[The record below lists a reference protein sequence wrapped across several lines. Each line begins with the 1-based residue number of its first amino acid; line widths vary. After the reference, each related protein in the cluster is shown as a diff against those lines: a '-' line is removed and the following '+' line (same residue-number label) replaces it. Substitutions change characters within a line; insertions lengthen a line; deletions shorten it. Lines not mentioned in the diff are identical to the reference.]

1 MLKNDGFTLVE
12 LLISIAIIGLI
23 ITALFNINIAGFK
36 FLAFNRDRV
45 ELQQQA
51 RLISTNLERQ
61 IRKANSITV
70 NGNVTLNGNIIFY
83 VQNNRLILDDNGNVT
98 NITDPVVNDHEFSW
112 VDEDKGVV
120 YFYFELEQDKSSYEI
135 TNVFYP
141 RAKN

>member
-98 NITDPVVNDHEFSW
+98 NITDPIINDYEFSW

-120 YFYFELEQDKSSYEI
+120 YFYFELKQDKSSYEI